1 MPRRDS
7 TQSVLLPVAAVA
19 LVLLGLSVG
28 PMLLLRPEAT
38 VLRLG
43 TLRLQLYAGF
53 LYWTVGAALL
63 IAPFLAIM
71 TVPGEWFERW
81 WAAASARVMAIPNRA
96 FAIALFIAA
105 FALTAFVAIYSFDGR
120 PTTAD
125 EIAQLW
131 HARIILEGR
140 LSMAPVNAPRS

>member
-7 TQSVLLPVAAVA
+7 SQSVVLPVAAVA

-28 PMLLLRPEAT
+28 PMLLLRPEAAA
-38 VLRLG
+38 LRLG
-43 TLRLQLYAGF
+43 SLRVQLYAGF

-63 IAPFLAIM
+63 VAPILALM
-71 TVPGEWFERW
+71 TVPGDWFERW
-81 WAAASARVMAIPNRA
+81 WTDVVDRVMAIPERV
-96 FAIALFIAA
+96 FV
-105 FALTAFVAIYSFDGR
+105 FALIGVTLAAAIFLAFFSFDGR

-131 HARIILEGR
+131 HARMLLHGR
-140 LSMAPVNAPRS
+140 L